1 MQDAKCL
8 ARGCEATENARGS
21 GGMHSRKNCV
31 IENDKYVISCLFGLY
46 LAPIFKKTI
55 F

>member
-21 GGMHSRKNCV
+21 GGLVPLKIIV
-31 IENDKYVISCLFGLY
+31 IENAKYVIYSLFRLY
-46 LAPIFKKTI
+46 LAPITLRN
-55 F
+55 